1 MANVWPRYARGRR
14 GLRGWLH
21 AAYFCDLVPQPDLDL
36 RAECLNSF
44 ALRLGGSRFRTAHEE
59 HSKDGAASAVQL
71 LPHSEALKRFEEVVA
86 SVLEVLGEGR
96 PMAVGIARLQG

>member
-1 MANVWPRYARGRR
+1 MANFWPRYARGRQ

-21 AAYFCDLVPQPDLDL
+21 AAYLCDLVPQPDLDL
-36 RAECLNSF
+36 RAECVNSF

-71 LPHSEALKRFEEVVA
+71 LLHPKPFQGFKEVVA
-86 SVLEVLGEGR
+86 SGLEVVGEGR
-96 PMAVGIARLQG
+96 PMAVGIARL